1 MDAVILSII
10 TCVVGIAI
18 GAIITRHYSKKS
30 ARQNEAVRAESQAQY
45 NEMIKAISK
54 TNSQLSVI
62 GTDLIEFNSQPM
74 ATKFPETQRKSSF
87 WDSVFNAVM
96 VFLIVVGAFL
106 LGRFI
111 YDYFKQRKR

>member
-1 MDAVILSII
+1 VGVIF
-10 TCVVGIAI
+10 
-18 GAIITRHYSKKS
+18 GALITRHYYIKGIK
-30 ARQNEAVRAESQAQY
+30 QNEIIRAEYLAQY

-62 GTDLIEFNSQPM
+62 GVDLIKFNSQPM
-74 ATKFPETQRKSSF
+74 TTKFPETQRKSSF

-96 VFLIVVGAFL
+96 IFFIVVGAFL
-106 LGRFI
+106 LGHAI